1 MERERNDG
9 PKKGRGEL
17 TPCRA
22 GVALRA
28 RMYAATANACV
39 ESLHQYHK
47 QGVITTR
54 DYMNSISR
62 LYAVIERVH
71 ALSDSVAAA
80 TSNSPLV
87 CALIDIRRDL
97 NTLVKMYGVYDMR
110 VMLDY
115 IISTS
120 CDISRFMSEPDSV
133 ESRERTSAILK
144 YFHPTW
150 CETYALTASITT
162 SEAVQPSNHFCIR
175 RFDWREASDTKR
187 RHYANA
193 VIMHVHG
200 ATIRLY
206 DAAKGRAYVFDGYFD
221 NIHVRLCRDPYVH
234 RCFGALNEAKRSKG
248 KPSSVPSS
256 AQINS
261 IIDLLTLSDVMCHT
275 KASFAEM
282 VAKMLAD
289 LKKYKDYQISQVIMG
304 FDKRSIWEKYDMIYA
319 FLLDHECVYSSYMA
333 YLLYDLLSIE
343 TIISLDTNEQRQI
356 FDCFTYPMRVVFK
369 GAMYETVNQ
378 TRRVVDM
385 ECEVVPYEQ
394 QICLM
399 RCSDGVK
406 QKAMSKLKEVRSK
419 SDDSAQKAKQYLDGL
434 LRIPFGF
441 YYADDV
447 TRYWKKNVEMF
458 AGLLR
463 SYRCVWTRAR
473 ALGAPKTG
481 SSATQTPISSPVDG
495 TGAIDPT
502 VFECDVERLTNV
514 DVTVHVDT
522 VAASYSSCIGRFLQ
536 RLVGDRLHRMSRES
550 ITASLSKINK
560 ITRSLWEKNRADG
573 SAVRRLR
580 HSGKNKDCIAKD
592 ITSLLL
598 DCMRH
603 HDATYH
609 DLIRH
614 LRIEMPSDF
623 EHHNPYAIVR
633 SIKENT
639 AHVREYMASVEEIFD
654 ASVYGQ
660 DEAKVQMRRIIA
672 QWING
677 ESSGR
682 CIGFEGPPGCGKTS
696 FAKNGVAR
704 CMRNADGTPRP
715 FAFVPL
721 GGSSN
726 ASFLEGHGYTYVGST
741 WGKIADILMDAK
753 CMNPIIF
760 VDELDK
766 VSRTEHGKEIN
777 GILTHLID
785 TTQNDEF
792 YDKYFSGVP
801 LDLSRVLFIF
811 SYNDPSLID
820 KIVLDRIHRINF
832 HSLSTED
839 KVEIARRHL
848 VPTILAETGMVG
860 YVSFADDAL
869 ACIIKRYTR
878 ESGVR
883 RFKEL
888 LYEIIGEIN
897 LQYMSDAG
905 ASLPIVVGARD
916 VCEIYLVE
924 KHVFQANIPSSSPMV
939 GIVNGLWANSLKEGG
954 VLPIEVSLFPTET
967 FLEFKLTGM
976 QGDVMKESM
985 NVAKTVVWSVLLTD
999 AERSRICES
1008 CKTTRMQGI
1017 HVHCP
1022 EGATPKDGPSAGM
1035 AITLALY
1042 SALLGQITEGGGAG
1056 VRVREMVAMTGEIN
1070 LRGEIGEIGGLDSK
1084 FLGGLNV
1091 GIREFV
1097 YPRANQHDY
1106 EVFASKYKGTY
1117 DSAAI
1122 TFRGVGHIQDLIDGM
1137 LV

>member
-9 PKKGRGEL
+9 LKKGRVE
-17 TPCRA
+17 PNACRA
-22 GVALRA
+22 GVARRA
-28 RMYAATANACV
+28 QMYASTANACV

-54 DYMNSISR
+54 DYMNSVSR
-62 LYAVIERVH
+62 LYAVLERVN
-71 ALSDSVAAA
+71 ALSDSVATAP
-80 TSNSPLV
+80 SNGPLV

-97 NTLVKMYGVYDMR
+97 NVLVKLYGLYDMKA
-110 VMLDY
+110 MIDY
-115 IISTS
+115 ITSAS
-120 CDISRFMSEPDSV
+120 CDISHFMSDPDSV
-133 ESRERTSAILK
+133 DSRGRANAIIK
-144 YFHPTW
+144 YFHSTS
-150 CETYALTASITT
+150 CETYALASIGG
-162 SEAVQPSNHFCIR
+162 SEAIQVSSHFSIQK
-175 RFDWREASDTKR
+175 FNWKQADETKR
-187 RHYANA
+187 RRYANA

-221 NIHVRLCRDPYVH
+221 NVHVRLCRDPYVH
-234 RCFGALNEAKRSKG
+234 RCFGVLNEVKRSKG
-248 KPSSVPSS
+248 KPSPFVAS
-256 AQINS
+256 APINS
-261 IIDLLTLSDVMCHT
+261 IVDLLTLSDVMCHT

-282 VAKMLAD
+282 AARMLSD
-289 LKKYKDYQISQVIMG
+289 LKKYKDYQISQVIME

-356 FDCFTYPMRVVFK
+356 FDCFTYRMRVVFK
-369 GAMYETVNQ
+369 SAMYETINQ

-385 ECEVVPYEQ
+385 DCEVVPYEQ

-458 AGLLR
+458 ASLVR

-473 ALGAPKTG
+473 ALAAPKTG
-481 SSATQTPISSPVDG
+481 SSAAQTPTSSPVDDV
-495 TGAIDPT
+495 TALDPS
-502 VFECDVERLTNV
+502 VFECDIERLTNV
-514 DVTVHVDT
+514 DVTVHVDS
-522 VAASYSSCIGRFLQ
+522 VAASYSSCIGQFLQ
-536 RLVGDRLHRMSRES
+536 RLVGDRLHRMTRES

-560 ITRSLWEKNRADG
+560 MTRSLWEKNRSDG

-603 HDATYH
+603 HDAMYH
-609 DLIRH
+609 ELIRH
-614 LRIEMPSDF
+614 LRVEMPSDF
-623 EHHNPYAIVR
+623 EQHNPYAIVG
-633 SIKENT
+633 SIKDNT
-639 AHVREYMASVEEIFD
+639 VRVREYMASVEEVFD

-741 WGKIADILMDAK
+741 WGKIADILMDTK

-832 HSLSTED
+832 HSLSTEE

-860 YVSFADDAL
+860 YVSFSDDAL
-869 ACIIKRYTR
+869 VCIVKRYTR

-883 RFKEL
+883 KLKEL
-888 LYEIIGEIN
+888 LYEIISEIN
-897 LQYMSDAG
+897 LLYMSDACP
-905 ASLPIVVGARD
+905 SLPIVVGERD
-916 VCEIYLVE
+916 VCATYFLE
-924 KHVFQANIPSSSPMV
+924 KHVYQANVPSEAPMI

-985 NVAKTVVWSVLLTD
+985 NVAKTVVWSVLLTED
-999 AERSRICES
+999 ERSQICES

-1042 SALLGQITEGGGAG
+1042 SALLGRISGGGA
-1056 VRVREMVAMTGEIN
+1056 RVREMVAMTGEIN

-1084 FLGGLNV
+1084 FLGGINV
-1091 GIREFV
+1091 GIREFI

-1117 DSAAI
+1117 DASAI
-1122 TFRGVGHIQDLIDGM
+1122 TFKGVGHIRDMIDGM